1 MQVESTLYSADRKA
15 QVTLP
20 SHFWSKHS
28 IERVFSLDQRPRA
41 LRRSRGR
48 RSRPRPARPRP
59 CATTKDPMPVGVFT
73 ARLA

>member
-1 MQVESTLYSADRKA
+1 MRVESTLFSADRKA

-28 IERVFSLDQRPRA
+28 IERA
-41 LRRSRGR
+41 LEAAGFEAITWA
-48 RSRPRPARPRP
+48 PLEAAAGAPEAF
-59 CATTKDPMPVGVFT
+59 ATTKDPMPVGVFT